1 MSVPANRLAGLDG
14 AALDAVVI
22 GGGMAGAGVAR
33 DLALRGASVA
43 LFEKGDFASGTSS
56 KSSKLIHGGLRYL
69 ELGDFK
75 LVRESLREK
84 RTLERLAPHLVRPL
98 PFLVPIYRG
107 APRGLITV
115 RIGMWLYDLLTP
127 GKTTE
132 RYRVLRPVD
141 ALTMEPS
148 VRAEDLRG
156 AGYYFDDL
164 LLYPERLCL
173 ENVLSAARHG
183 ARTFNYCEV
192 EEFVPGRRG
201 IDGVK
206 VRDLLS
212 GQVQLVRAATI
223 VNCAGPWVD
232 RVRAMA
238 KVADRSPRVV
248 RTTKGIHCLL
258 PRMTDRAVYLSA
270 RDERM
275 IFVIPW
281 REFSLVGT
289 TDTDFEGDPDR
300 LWATREEV
308 TYLLEEVAKVLPDKR
323 ATFENVSYTYAGVR
337 PLSFEP
343 GAPASRVSR
352 EHKVIPEG
360 PDGRFFSVTG
370 TKLTCFRSLAEDVG
384 NRVMRVLGRG
394 LAPRTARLTLDGVDE
409 EVGKIEARVW
419 MDVSEE
425 MAATGLSR
433 GTLRTLVETYGRAY
447 PRVLELGRKLP
458 DGFERLCPS
467 NPEIVAQLHHA
478 LREELA
484 VSLQDVL
491 LRRTGIG
498 QSRCQG
504 LDCAEPIAA
513 RMAAAAASGSAHD
526 AAPPRRRGR
535 PPLASAARG
544 GAGAGGRPGLARRAL
559 GAAAGPGRGRAG
571 LARVQPRGPGGPGQA
586 ERPALHR
593 PLPRLRRGG
602 RDRLQDRQPVRDHH
616 LHPQLGQAGALRP
629 LRGDRQER
637 GVREATVAARR
648 FPAARQW
655 CYSSERRRGRREN
668 VTAAQPDRDTESLP

>member
-1 MSVPANRLAGLDG
+1 MTAPTNRLAALDG

-56 KSSKLIHGGLRYL
+56 KSSKLVHGGLRYL
-69 ELGDFK
+69 ELADIK

-84 RTLERLAPHLVRPL
+84 TTLERVAPHLVRPL
-98 PFLVPIYRG
+98 PFLVPVYEG
-107 APRGLITV
+107 SARGLIRV

-127 GKTTE
+127 GKTAE
-132 RYRVLRPVD
+132 RYRVLPAVD
-141 ALTMEPS
+141 TLSLEPNI
-148 VRAEDLRG
+148 RAEDLRG

-164 LLYPERLCL
+164 LLFPERLCL

-183 ARTFNYCEV
+183 ARVFNYCEV

-201 IDGVK
+201 LDGVR
-206 VRDLLS
+206 VRDLLR
-212 GQVQLVRAATI
+212 GQVHPVRARVV

-232 RVRAMA
+232 RLRAMA
-238 KVADRSPRVV
+238 GMADRHPRLL

-258 PRMTDRAVYLSA
+258 PRMTDRAIYLSTP
-270 RDERM
+270 DERM

-300 LWATREEV
+300 LWATRDEV
-308 TYLLEEVAKVLPDKR
+308 TYLLNEVVKVLPDER
-323 ATFENVSYTYAGVR
+323 VAFDRVAYTYAGVR

-343 GAPASRVSR
+343 GAAASRVSR

-360 PDGRFFSVTG
+360 PDGRFLSVTG

-384 NRVMRVLGRG
+384 NRVMRLLGRRE
-394 LAPRTARLTLDGVDE
+394 PSRTARLALDGTDE
-409 EVGKIEARVW
+409 EAGKIEARVW

-425 MAATGLSR
+425 MAATGLPR
-433 GTLRTLVETYGRAY
+433 ETLQMLVETYGRAY
-447 PRVLELGRKLP
+447 HRVLDLGRKLP
-458 DGFERLCPS
+458 DGLERLCPG

-478 LREELA
+478 VREELA

-504 LDCAEPIAA
+504 LDCAGAIGA
-513 RMAAAAASGSAHD
+513 RMAELAGWA
-526 AAPPRRRGR
+526 PRRLDAE
-535 PPLASAARG
+535 LAAYHQY
-544 GAGAGGRPGLARRAL
+544 
-559 GAAAGPGRGRAG
+559 
-571 LARVQPRGPGGPGQA
+571 V
-586 ERPALHR
+586 ERS
-593 PLPRLRRGG
+593 
-602 RDRLQDRQPVRDHH
+602 
-616 LHPQLGQAGALRP
+616 
-629 LRGDRQER
+629 
-637 GVREATVAARR
+637 RR
-648 FPAARQW
+648 F
-655 CYSSERRRGRREN
+655 
-668 VTAAQPDRDTESLP
+668 RDA

>member
-1 MSVPANRLAGLDG
+1 VSVPANRLAGLDG

-84 RTLERLAPHLVRPL
+84 KTLERLAPHLVRPL

-141 ALTMEPS
+141 TLTMEPS

-183 ARTFNYCEV
+183 ARAFNYCEV
-192 EEFVPGRRG
+192 EEFVHGRRG
-201 IDGVK
+201 IEGVK

-212 GQVQLVRAATI
+212 GQVQLVRATTI

-323 ATFENVSYTYAGVR
+323 ATFDNVSYTYAGVR

-343 GAPASRVSR
+343 GASASKVSR
-352 EHKVIPEG
+352 DHKVIPEG

-384 NRVMRVLGRG
+384 NRVMGALGRR
-394 LAPRTARLTLDGVDE
+394 LASRTAQLALDGTDE
-409 EVGKIEARVW
+409 GVGKIEARVW

-513 RMAAAAASGSAHD
+513 RMAELGGWSKRRLD
-526 AAPPRRRGR
+526 AELEAY
-535 PPLASAARG
+535 SQH
-544 GAGAGGRPGLARRAL
+544 
-559 GAAAGPGRGRAG
+559 
-571 LARVQPRGPGGPGQA
+571 V
-586 ERPALHR
+586 ERS
-593 PLPRLRRGG
+593 
-602 RDRLQDRQPVRDHH
+602 
-616 LHPQLGQAGALRP
+616 
-629 LRGDRQER
+629 
-637 GVREATVAARR
+637 RR
-648 FPAARQW
+648 FRQ
-655 CYSSERRRGRREN
+655 R
-668 VTAAQPDRDTESLP
+668 A

>member
-1 MSVPANRLAGLDG
+1 VSVPANRLAGLDG

-84 RTLERLAPHLVRPL
+84 KTLERLAPHLVRPL
-98 PFLVPIYRG
+98 PFLVPVYRG
-107 APRGLITV
+107 AARGLITV
-115 RIGMWLYDLLTP
+115 RIGLWLYDLLTP
-127 GKTTE
+127 GKRTE

-141 ALTMEPS
+141 ALAMEPS

-183 ARTFNYCEV
+183 ARAFNYCEV

-201 IDGVK
+201 IEGVK

-212 GQVQLVRAATI
+212 GQVQLVRAAVV

-232 RVRAMA
+232 RLRTMA
-238 KVADRSPRVV
+238 RVADRSPRLV

-258 PRMTDRAVYLSA
+258 PRMTDRAVYLSTH
-270 RDERM
+270 DERM

-300 LWATREEV
+300 LWATRDEV

-323 ATFENVSYTYAGVR
+323 ATFDNVSYTYAGVR

-343 GAPASRVSR
+343 GASASRVSR

-360 PDGRFFSVTG
+360 PDGRFLSVTG
-370 TKLTCFRSLAEDVG
+370 TKLTCFRSLAADVG
-384 NRVMRVLGRG
+384 DRVVRLLGRG
-394 LAPRTARLTLDGVDE
+394 GPARTARLTLDGADE
-409 EVGKIEARVW
+409 EVGKVEARVW

-447 PRVLELGRKLP
+447 PRVLDLGRKLP

-478 LREELA
+478 VREEMA
-484 VSLQDVL
+484 VSLQDLL

-513 RMAAAAASGSAHD
+513 RMAELGGWSKRRLD
-526 AAPPRRRGR
+526 AELEAY
-535 PPLASAARG
+535 SQH
-544 GAGAGGRPGLARRAL
+544 
-559 GAAAGPGRGRAG
+559 
-571 LARVQPRGPGGPGQA
+571 V
-586 ERPALHR
+586 ERS
-593 PLPRLRRGG
+593 
-602 RDRLQDRQPVRDHH
+602 
-616 LHPQLGQAGALRP
+616 
-629 LRGDRQER
+629 
-637 GVREATVAARR
+637 RR
-648 FPAARQW
+648 FRQ
-655 CYSSERRRGRREN
+655 R
-668 VTAAQPDRDTESLP
+668 

>member
-1 MSVPANRLAGLDG
+1 VSASANRLAVLDD

-22 GGGMAGAGVAR
+22 GGGVAGAGVAR
-33 DLALRGASVA
+33 DLAMRGAAVA

-84 RTLERLAPHLVRPL
+84 KTVERLAPHLVRPL
-98 PFLVPIYRG
+98 PFLVPVYRG
-107 APRGLITV
+107 AARGLIKV
-115 RIGMWLYDLLTP
+115 RIGLWLYDLLTP

-132 RYRVLRPVD
+132 RYRVLGPVE
-141 ALTMEPS
+141 ALALEPT

-164 LLYPERLCL
+164 LLFPERLCL
-173 ENVLSAARHG
+173 ENVLSAQRHG
-183 ARTFNYCEV
+183 ARIFNYCEI

-201 IDGVK
+201 LEGVK

-212 GQVQLVRAATI
+212 GQVQAVRARAI

-232 RVRAMA
+232 RLRAMA
-238 KVADRSPRVV
+238 QVADRSPRVL

-281 REFSLVGT
+281 HEFSLVGT

-308 TYLLEEVAKVLPDKR
+308 TYLLQEVAKVLPDRR
-323 ATFENVSYTYAGVR
+323 ATFDNVAYTYAGVR

-343 GAPASRVSR
+343 GRSASAVSR
-352 EHKVIPEG
+352 EHRVIPEG
-360 PDGRFFSVTG
+360 PDGRFLSVTG
-370 TKLTCFRSLAEDVG
+370 TKLTCFRSLAEAVG
-384 NRVMRVLGRG
+384 DRVMRLLGRS
-394 LAPRTARLTLDGVDE
+394 APSRTARATLDGADE

-433 GTLRTLVETYGRAY
+433 GALRMLVETYGRAY

-458 DGFERLCPS
+458 DGLEPLCPT

-478 LREELA
+478 VREEMA

-504 LDCAEPIAA
+504 LDCAEAIAA
-513 RMAAAAASGSAHD
+513 RMAELGGWS
-526 AAPPRRRGR
+526 RRR
-535 PPLASAARG
+535 LD
-544 GAGAGGRPGLARRAL
+544 
-559 GAAAGPGRGRAG
+559 
-571 LARVQPRGPGGPGQA
+571 A
-586 ERPALHR
+586 ELEAYSQH
-593 PLPRLRRGG
+593 
-602 RDRLQDRQPVRDHH
+602 V
-616 LHPQLGQAGALRP
+616 
-629 LRGDRQER
+629 ER
-637 GVREATVAARR
+637 SRR
-648 FPAARQW
+648 FRHA
-655 CYSSERRRGRREN
+655 
-668 VTAAQPDRDTESLP
+668 

>member
-1 MSVPANRLAGLDG
+1 VSVPANRLAGLDG

-84 RTLERLAPHLVRPL
+84 KTLERLAPHLVRPL

-173 ENVLSAARHG
+173 ENVLSAARNG

-192 EEFVPGRRG
+192 EEFVHGRRG
-201 IDGVK
+201 IEGVK

-238 KVADRSPRVV
+238 RVADRSPRVV

-323 ATFENVSYTYAGVR
+323 ATFDNVSYTYAGVR

-343 GAPASRVSR
+343 GASASKVSR
-352 EHKVIPEG
+352 DHKVIPEG

-384 NRVMRVLGRG
+384 NRVMRALGRG
-394 LAPRTARLTLDGVDE
+394 QAPRTARLTLDGVDE

-478 LREELA
+478 LREEQA

-504 LDCAEPIAA
+504 LDCAESIAA
-513 RMAAAAASGSAHD
+513 RMAELGGWS
-526 AAPPRRRGR
+526 RRR
-535 PPLASAARG
+535 LD
-544 GAGAGGRPGLARRAL
+544 
-559 GAAAGPGRGRAG
+559 
-571 LARVQPRGPGGPGQA
+571 A
-586 ERPALHR
+586 ELEAYSQH
-593 PLPRLRRGG
+593 
-602 RDRLQDRQPVRDHH
+602 V
-616 LHPQLGQAGALRP
+616 
-629 LRGDRQER
+629 ER
-637 GVREATVAARR
+637 SRR
-648 FPAARQW
+648 FRQ
-655 CYSSERRRGRREN
+655 R
-668 VTAAQPDRDTESLP
+668 A